1 MKYTLTWYK
10 DSLSFSYSGTGYANW
25 KIELPYTDELYTQMK
40 IFHYV
45 ACEGK
50 LTTFAMRKLILK
62 FISTLEIERL

>member
-1 MKYTLTWYK
+1 MKYTLTRNQNT
-10 DSLSFSYSGTGYANW
+10 LSFSYSGNGYANW
-25 KIELPYTDELYTQMK
+25 KIELPYTEKLYTQMK

-50 LTTFAMRKLILK
+50 LTTFAMRELILK